1 MSAIKRMLPVT
12 YHGVMDQQLVAN
24 AKRDAQERIMASGI
38 EIRVLVGVTEQ
49 DFAREVFDEVWPT
62 NEGTQITA
70 NLLQAMAHNGTYV
83 SGVFVEGEIVGAAF
97 AFPGVDEQGHL
108 HLHSHMAA
116 VKENFRDR
124 SIGSTLKWH
133 QRAWAL
139 ERGYKV
145 ITWTFD
151 PLVRRN
157 ARLNL
162 VKLGVRVFDYFP
174 NFYGDLPDALNAG
187 DPTDRAIARWDLLSQ
202 STLSA
207 ASYRNLERI
216 SDEIPVALSNVEGK
230 PIQREVDSSHR
241 QVLCYLPSDII
252 EIRSQDSAL
261 ALEWRLALRAEL
273 LPRLESNW
281 HIAGFTH
288 DGAYV
293 VTKSGMDE
301 VK

>member
-1 MSAIKRMLPVT
+1 
-12 YHGVMDQQLVAN
+12 MDQQVVAR
-24 AKRDAQERIMASGI
+24 ALAMAS
-38 EIRVLVGVTEQ
+38 ERSTASNVSIRILNGVEEQ
-49 DFAREVFDEVWPT
+49 NLARQIFDEVWPMD
-62 NEGTQITA
+62 EGTQITA

-97 AFPGVDEQGHL
+97 AFPGVDEHRHL

-139 ERGYKV
+139 ERGYEV

-151 PLVRRN
+151 PLVKRN

-162 VKLGVRVFDYFP
+162 VKLGVRVFEYFP

-187 DPTDRAIARWDLLSQ
+187 DPTDRAMARWDLLSE
-202 STLSA
+202 STLAA
-207 ASYRNLERI
+207 ASSRNLEKL
-216 SDEIPVALSNVEGK
+216 SNEIPVALSNIDGR
-230 PIQREVDSSHR
+230 PIRLEVDPAAS
-241 QVLCYLPSDII
+241 QILCYLPNDII
-252 EIRSQDSAL
+252 EIRSQDNSL

-273 LPRLESNW
+273 HPRLNSGW
-281 HIAGFTH
+281 HISGFTH
-288 DGAYV
+288 DGAYLI
-293 VTKSGMDE
+293 TNNGKEKEE

>member
-1 MSAIKRMLPVT
+1 MT
-12 YHGVMDQQLVAN
+12 YHGTMDQNVVTRAAAIATEKSL
-24 AKRDAQERIMASGI
+24 ASGVS
-38 EIRVLVGVTEQ
+38 IRVLSGLEEQ
-49 DFAREVFDEVWPT
+49 NLARRIFDEVWPT
-62 NEGTQITA
+62 DEGTQITA
-70 NLLQAMAHNGTYV
+70 NLLQAMAHNGTYI

-97 AFPGVDEQGHL
+97 AFPSVDEHRHL

-139 ERGYKV
+139 ERGYEV

-162 VKLGVRVFDYFP
+162 VKLGVQVFEYFP

-187 DPTDRAIARWDLLSQ
+187 DPTDRVIARWNLLSQ
-202 STLSA
+202 STLA
-207 ASYRNLERI
+207 AATYRNLEKLATGV
-216 SDEIPVALSNVEGK
+216 PVALSNIDGK
-230 PIQREVDSSHR
+230 PIHHEIDPSQS

-273 LPRLESNW
+273 HPRLDSGW
-281 HIAGFTH
+281 HISGFTH

-293 VTKSGMDE
+293 VINNGEDE

>member
-1 MSAIKRMLPVT
+1 
-12 YHGVMDQQLVAN
+12 MDQQVVAR
-24 AKRDAQERIMASGI
+24 ALAMASERSAATGVS
-38 EIRVLVGVTEQ
+38 IRILNGVEEQ
-49 DFAREVFDEVWPT
+49 NLARQIFDEVWPT
-62 NEGTQITA
+62 DEGTQITA
-70 NLLQAMAHNGTYV
+70 NLLQAMSHNGTYV

-97 AFPGVDEQGHL
+97 AFPGVDEHGHL

-139 ERGYKV
+139 ERGYEV
-145 ITWTFD
+145 VTWTFD

-187 DPTDRAIARWDLLSQ
+187 DPTDRVIARWDLLSE

-207 ASYRNLERI
+207 ASSRNLEKL
-216 SDEIPVALSNVEGK
+216 SDAIPVALSNDNGK
-230 PIQREVDSSHR
+230 PTHHEVIADSF
-241 QVLCYLPSDII
+241 QVLCYLPNDII
-252 EIRSQDSAL
+252 EIRSQDNAL

-273 LPRLESNW
+273 HPRLISGW
-281 HIAGFTH
+281 HISGFTH
-288 DGAYV
+288 DGAYL
-293 VTKSGMDE
+293 VTNNGKE
-301 VK
+301 RVK

>member
-1 MSAIKRMLPVT
+1 MLTYAAINQAII
-12 YHGVMDQQLVAN
+12 DS
-24 AKRDAQERIMASGI
+24 AKRDAQERIMASGV
-38 EIRVLVGVTEQ
+38 EIRNLVGVTEQ
-49 DFAREVFDEVWPT
+49 DFAREIFDEVWPT

-97 AFPGVDEQGHL
+97 AFPGVDERGHL

-139 ERGYKV
+139 ERGYEV

-157 ARLNL
+157 ARVNL
-162 VKLGVRVFDYFP
+162 VKLGVQVFEYFP

-187 DPTDRAIARWDLLSQ
+187 DPTDRVIARWNLLSE
-202 STLSA
+202 STLAVARS
-207 ASYRNLERI
+207 RNLEI
-216 SDEIPVALSNVEGK
+216 FPNEIAVALSNEEGR
-230 PIQREVDSSHR
+230 PVRHDIDPAAEQL
-241 QVLCYLPSDII
+241 LCYIPSDII
-252 EIRSQDSAL
+252 EIRSQDDAL

-273 LPRLESNW
+273 HPRLNSGW
-281 HIAGFTH
+281 QISGFTH

-293 VTKSGMDE
+293 VTNNGKEE